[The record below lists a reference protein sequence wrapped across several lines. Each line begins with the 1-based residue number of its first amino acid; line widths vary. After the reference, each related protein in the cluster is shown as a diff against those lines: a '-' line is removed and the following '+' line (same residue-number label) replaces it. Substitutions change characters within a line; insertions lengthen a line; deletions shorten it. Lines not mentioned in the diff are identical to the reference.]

1 MQVNEFEGGEVLQ
14 VSTSLVVFG
23 DRFGDWPLY
32 AKAWH
37 DFYGGAYY
45 NDVSLQMEDP
55 KFEKVTNYA
64 QLRLLFWTSFMD
76 LKSNAMV

>member
-14 VSTSLVVFG
+14 VSTSLVVPTGLG

-32 AKAWH
+32 VRAWH

-45 NDVSLQMEDP
+45 SDVFFQMEDP
-55 KFEKVTNYA
+55 KYEEVTNYA
-64 QLRLLFWTSFMD
+64 QLRLLF
-76 LKSNAMV
+76 